1 MIDRF
6 ERFTL
11 AIFEIARHWHKIA
24 ADEMARYGL
33 KGPHAL
39 YLIML
44 SRHSEGV
51 TAAKLCELCGKD
63 KADVSR
69 AVTAMESKGLVAR
82 DTNQSKYRAALKLTA
97 AGKTAAAFLSKRASK
112 AVESGGSGLSE
123 EIRNNLYE
131 ALTYIASNLRDL
143 SKEGLPE

>member
-69 AVTAMESKGLVAR
+69 AVTAMESKGLIAR
-82 DTNQSKYRAALKLTA
+82 DANQSKYRAALRLTA
-97 AGKTAAAFLSKRASK
+97 AGKTAAAFLSNRASK

-123 EIRNNLYE
+123 ETRNNLYE

>member
-69 AVTAMESKGLVAR
+69 AVTAMESKGLIAR
-82 DTNQSKYRAALKLTA
+82 DANP
-97 AGKTAAAFLSKRASK
+97 GKTAAEFLSNRASK

>member
-69 AVTAMESKGLVAR
+69 AVTAMESKGLIAR
-82 DTNQSKYRAALKLTA
+82 DANQSKYRAALRLTA
-97 AGKTAAAFLSKRASK
+97 AGKTAAEFLSNLASK